1 MRYPEDLFEVQRA
14 LLAKYHVDDPVTF
27 YNVRDQ
33 WTVPTDPTAA
43 SGDQPP
49 YYIIADKPEGNGT
62 ASEFQL
68 TSPMK
73 VNNRDNLAAY
83 ITVDSDPGS
92 DYGKMTVFKLP
103 TNSTIQG
110 PTQVFNR
117 FSSEPA
123 ISRDISLLNQG
134 GSQVLH
140 GNLLTL
146 PIGNTFLYVEPLYV
160 ARAGGGFPLLQ
171 AILVAYG
178 DQLGYGSSVS
188 DALTHLA
195 PVGQVPPLRSSA
207 SGNTLPSSTPTPT
220 PTPTRPST
228 SPPSSTAPPPAAG
241 ADAVLKQLDAAFTE
255 LQNAYKSGDLA
266 RIGKAQAD
274 VQRLTQEY
282 LALRGSATATPTP
295 SPTVNAMAPNAPIG
309 ASRMMIADHGEQRR
323 RTAIAMIVDERLH
336 RGRRAA
342 AARDRTGPRTAAPA
356 APRRAQTRRR
366 WCRG

>member
-1 MRYPEDLFEVQRA
+1 
-14 LLAKYHVDDPVTF
+14 
-27 YNVRDQ
+27 
-33 WTVPTDPTAA
+33 
-43 SGDQPP
+43 
-49 YYIIADKPEGNGT
+49 
-62 ASEFQL
+62 
-68 TSPMK
+68 MK

-195 PVGQVPPLRSSA
+195 PVGQVPPSRSSA
-207 SGNTLPSSTPTPT
+207 SGNTLPSLHRHRRRHRQDPAPRRRRQQRRRQRPVPTRCSSSWTQRSPSCR
-220 PTPTRPST
+220 TPTRAETWPGSARPKPTCSGSPRST
-228 SPPSSTAPPPAAG
+228 SPCVA
-241 ADAVLKQLDAAFTE
+241 
-255 LQNAYKSGDLA
+255 
-266 RIGKAQAD
+266 
-274 VQRLTQEY
+274 
-282 LALRGSATATPTP
+282 
-295 SPTVNAMAPNAPIG
+295 
-309 ASRMMIADHGEQRR
+309 RR
-323 RTAIAMIVDERLH
+323 RPRQRPSADEVIRAVRADLS
-336 RGRRAA
+336 GGGVALVRRP
-342 AARDRTGPRTAAPA
+342 G
-356 APRRAQTRRR
+356 
-366 WCRG
+366 

>member
-1 MRYPEDLFEVQRA
+1 MPQEMLEHVRYPEDMFEVQRA

-49 YYIIADKPEGNGT
+49 YYIIADKPLGNGAT
-62 ASEFQL
+62 SEFQL

-83 ITVDSDPGS
+83 ITVDSDPGP

-117 FSSEPA
+117 FSLGA
-123 ISRDISLLNQG
+123 GNLRDISLLNQG

-160 ARAGGGFPLLQ
+160 ARSGVDSRFCR

-188 DALTHLA
+188 DALTHLS
-195 PVGQVPPLRSSA
+195 PVGQVPPLRSAASPGGTAALYLDDPNTDTDETEHRSAVVQQRHRA
-207 SGNTLPSSTPTPT
+207 SGGCGRACSNSWTPRSPSCR
-220 PTPTRPST
+220 TPTRAVT
-228 SPPSSTAPPPAAG
+228 SP
-241 ADAVLKQLDAAFTE
+241 E
-255 LQNAYKSGDLA
+255 
-266 RIGKAQAD
+266 IGEAQAS
-274 VQRLTQEY
+274 VQRLTREY
-282 LALRGSATATPTP
+282 LALRGPATATPTP
-295 SPTVNAMAPNAPIG
+295 SPT
-309 ASRMMIADHGEQRR
+309 R
-323 RTAIAMIVDERLH
+323 
-336 RGRRAA
+336 
-342 AARDRTGPRTAAPA
+342 
-356 APRRAQTRRR
+356 
-366 WCRG
+366 

>member
-1 MRYPEDLFEVQRA
+1 
-14 LLAKYHVDDPVTF
+14 
-27 YNVRDQ
+27 
-33 WTVPTDPTAA
+33 
-43 SGDQPP
+43 
-49 YYIIADKPEGNGT
+49 
-62 ASEFQL
+62 
-68 TSPMK
+68 MK

-83 ITVDSDPGS
+83 ITVDSDAGP

-103 TNSTIQG
+103 TDSTIQG

-188 DALTHLA
+188 DALSHLS
-195 PVGQVPPLRSSA
+195 PVGQVPPLRSAASPGGTVPSPSA
-207 SGNTLPSSTPTPT
+207 TPTPT
-220 PTPTRPST
+220 QTKPPSSSARPPST
-228 SPPSSTAPPPAAG
+228 SPPASAN
-241 ADAVLKQLDAAFTE
+241 ADTVLRQLDTAFTE

-266 RIGKAQAD
+266 RIGQAQAD
-274 VQRLTQEY
+274 VQRLTKEY
-282 LALRGSATATPTP
+282 LALRGSASATPTP
-295 SPTVNAMAPNAPIG
+295 SPT
-309 ASRMMIADHGEQRR
+309 R
-323 RTAIAMIVDERLH
+323 
-336 RGRRAA
+336 
-342 AARDRTGPRTAAPA
+342 
-356 APRRAQTRRR
+356 
-366 WCRG
+366 

>member
-1 MRYPEDLFEVQRA
+1 MKAFPNLIQPASAMPQDIKDHVRYPEDMFEVQRA

-146 PIGNTFLYVEPLYV
+146 PVGNTFLYVEPLYV

-220 PTPTRPST
+220 PTRPST
-228 SPPSSTAPPPAAG
+228 SPPSSIAPPPAAG

-295 SPTVNAMAPNAPIG
+295 SPT
-309 ASRMMIADHGEQRR
+309 R
-323 RTAIAMIVDERLH
+323 
-336 RGRRAA
+336 
-342 AARDRTGPRTAAPA
+342 
-356 APRRAQTRRR
+356 
-366 WCRG
+366 

>member
-1 MRYPEDLFEVQRA
+1 MPQEMLEHVRYPEDMFEVQRA

-49 YYIIADKPEGNGT
+49 YYIIADKPLGNGAT
-62 ASEFQL
+62 SEFQL

-83 ITVDSDPGS
+83 ITVDSDPGP

-160 ARAGGGFPLLQ
+160 ARSGGGFPLLQ

-188 DALTHLA
+188 DALTHLS
-195 PVGQVPPLRSSA
+195 PVGQVPPLRSAA
-207 SGNTLPSSTPTPT
+207 SPGGTVPSPSTTPTPT
-220 PTPTRPST
+220 PTKPST
-228 SPPSSTAPPPAAG
+228 APPSSTAPPASGG

-266 RIGKAQAD
+266 RIGEAQAS
-274 VQRLTQEY
+274 VQRLTKEY

-295 SPTVNAMAPNAPIG
+295 SPT
-309 ASRMMIADHGEQRR
+309 R
-323 RTAIAMIVDERLH
+323 
-336 RGRRAA
+336 
-342 AARDRTGPRTAAPA
+342 
-356 APRRAQTRRR
+356 
-366 WCRG
+366 

>member
-1 MRYPEDLFEVQRA
+1 MPQDVRDHVRYPEDLFEVQRA

-49 YYIIADKPEGNGT
+49 YYLVADKPLGNGT
-62 ASEFQL
+62 TSEFQL

-83 ITVDSDPGS
+83 ITVDSDAGA
-92 DYGKMTVFKLP
+92 DYGKMTVFRLP
-103 TNSTIQG
+103 TDSAIQG

-123 ISRDISLLNQG
+123 ISKDISLLNQG

-146 PIGNTFLYVEPLYV
+146 PVGNQFLYVEPLYV

-178 DQLGYGSSVS
+178 DQLGYGSSVT
-188 DALTHLA
+188 DALTHLS
-195 PVGQVPPLRSSA
+195 PVGQVPPLRSA
-207 SGNTLPSSTPTPT
+207 PGGAVPTPSAT
-220 PTPTRPST
+220 PSPTPTRPRT
-228 SPPSSTAPPPAAG
+228 SPPPSTASPPASG
-241 ADAVLKQLDAAFTE
+241 GVDVVLKQLDAAFTE

-266 RIGKAQAD
+266 KIGEAQAE
-274 VQRLTQEY
+274 VQRLTKEY
-282 LALRGSATATPTP
+282 LALRGPATATPTP
-295 SPTVNAMAPNAPIG
+295 S
-309 ASRMMIADHGEQRR
+309 
-323 RTAIAMIVDERLH
+323 L
-336 RGRRAA
+336 
-342 AARDRTGPRTAAPA
+342 
-356 APRRAQTRRR
+356 TR
-366 WCRG
+366 